1 MIRINYF
8 IATIRSQEE
17 YLLGD
22 KDEALKL
29 NSIFDVL
36 LPAGGVIAIP
46 FIGFLLDHVT
56 SIMVLYILSFL
67 SIVISILGLIPNSFS
82 FNLLGILLLV
92 VYRPFYYTAVSDYAT
107 KVFGFET
114 FGTVYGLM
122 ICISGICNM
131 GQGLLDKWTHTT
143 FKMNPTPINSI
154 LLLVTIFSCGALLAF
169 VTRTLHSE
177 NIQNSFEGNT
187 SAGNSDTELT
197 ARYDST

>member
-1 MIRINYF
+1 MCIRD
-8 IATIRSQEE
+8 R
-17 YLLGD
+17 
-22 KDEALKL
+22 
-29 NSIFDVL
+29 
-36 LPAGGVIAIP
+36 
-46 FIGFLLDHVT
+46 
-56 SIMVLYILSFL
+56 
-67 SIVISILGLIPNSFS
+67 
-82 FNLLGILLLV
+82 
-92 VYRPFYYTAVSDYAT
+92 YRPFYYTAVSDYAT